1 MAIIYMGLSR
11 VTAPFCFG
19 DRKMLYKRDIL
30 IFFCVVAIFVAVAVP
45 VSGMSRKP
53 PEPAYV
59 PGQVVVKFQ
68 EGVSRERIEQIVKA
82 ENGTIEKVLARS
94 GLHLVY
100 IERDRDV
107 MGAVTNFGAYPE
119 VQHAE
124 PNFKA
129 EPLEG
134 R

>member
-1 MAIIYMGLSR
+1 MSR
-11 VTAPFCFG
+11 LGKVIMYVG
-19 DRKMLYKRDIL
+19 IV
-30 IFFCVVAIFVAVAVP
+30 CVLALAVDPAVA
-45 VSGMSRKP
+45 MSRKP

-68 EGVSRERIEQIVKA
+68 EGVSRERIGQIVAA
-82 ENGTIEKVLARS
+82 ENGTVEKVLARS

-100 IERDRDV
+100 IGPDRDV
-107 MGAVTNFGAYPE
+107 MDAVTSFGEYPE
-119 VQHAE
+119 VQYAE
-124 PNFKA
+124 PNYMA